1 MPCETSVFSLF
12 SELFAGI
19 YLLRRDL
26 VGTVWLFLLNSRLKE
41 MAEPAHMSFLW
52 QSKGNSAH
60 SELLAAPY
68 PGLTDP

>member
-19 YLLRRDL
+19 YLLCRDL
-26 VGTVWLFLLNSRLKE
+26 AGTVWISLLNSRLKE

-52 QSKGNSAH
+52 QSKGNSTH
-60 SELLAAPY
+60 SELLAAPH
-68 PGLTDP
+68 PGFTDP

>member
-19 YLLRRDL
+19 YLLCRDL
-26 VGTVWLFLLNSRLKE
+26 VGTAQIFLLNSRLKE
-41 MAEPAHMSFLW
+41 VAEPARMSFLR
-52 QSKGNSAH
+52 QSKGNSTH
-60 SELLAAPY
+60 SELLAAPH